1 MTTDRTPSPASR
13 RPAGRSQSSSTS
25 RPRRPLGRRV
35 AAALLVVGALL
46 AVVGCGSGS
55 SRDGAS
61 VGSVP
66 PVLVDGTL
74 PRFGEGTVLRVIAH
88 DSFAVSTAVL
98 DQFTA
103 ETGVKV
109 EILTQGDAGT
119 MVNAAILTRDAP
131 QGDLL
136 FGIDENLLTAAFD
149 AGLFQPYR
157 ASRLD
162 GVDPSYRVDD
172 QHRVTPIDH
181 GDVCVNFDRAW
192 YSAGSAPVPQQFEDL
207 ADPATR
213 SQLVVEDPTSSSP
226 GLAFLLATIARFGG
240 GDDTSSGAAWLDYWR
255 SLKANDVRVVDGWEQ
270 AYYGSFSGSSGEG
283 DRPLVVSYSS
293 SPPAEVTDTS
303 LAVDATPT
311 GVLPDTCYR
320 QIEFAGVLAGAAEP
334 DAARAFIEFM
344 LGEAFQQDL
353 PDQMYVYPVVRGTT
367 VSEVFAKYTTSV
379 PEPLTLPFAE
389 VAANRERWIA
399 QWASVFR

>member
-1 MTTDRTPSPASR
+1 M
-13 RPAGRSQSSSTS
+13 
-25 RPRRPLGRRV
+25 
-35 AAALLVVGALL
+35 VGALL